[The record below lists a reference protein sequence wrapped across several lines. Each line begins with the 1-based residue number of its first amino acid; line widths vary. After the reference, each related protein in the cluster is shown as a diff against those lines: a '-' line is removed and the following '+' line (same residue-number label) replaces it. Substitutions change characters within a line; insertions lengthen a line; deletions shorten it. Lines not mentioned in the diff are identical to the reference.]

1 MDHPPLALPPQF
13 AYMLR
18 PMNDALYS
26 SEILRLAAEI
36 PHIGRLDR
44 ADGSARRVSRLCG
57 SAVEV
62 DVRLDDDRIA
72 EIGLEVKA
80 CALGQ
85 ASASVLGANAIGA
98 SIEDIRE
105 ARDALAAMLKGAP
118 APEGRFAGL
127 AALQSAR
134 DYPARHATI
143 RLAFEAAAEACDN
156 ALTTAPTATAT
167 G

>member
-1 MDHPPLALPPQF
+1 MK
-13 AYMLR
+13 
-18 PMNDALYS
+18 DALYS
-26 SEILRLAAEI
+26 SGILRLAAEI
-36 PHIGRLDR
+36 PHIGRLAR

-62 DVRLDDDRIA
+62 GVRLEKDRIA

-98 SIEDIRE
+98 SIDEIRE
-105 ARDALAAMLKGAP
+105 AREALAAMLKGGP
-118 APEGRFAGL
+118 APQGRFAAL
-127 AALQSAR
+127 SELDAAR
-134 DYPARHATI
+134 EYPARHASI
-143 RLAFEAAAEACDN
+143 RLAFEAAAEACET
-156 ALTTAPTATAT
+156 ALTTTAT

>member
-1 MDHPPLALPPQF
+1 
-13 AYMLR
+13 
-18 PMNDALYS
+18 MNDALYS

-44 ADGSARRVSRLCG
+44 AEGSARRVSRLCG

-62 DVRLDDDRIA
+62 DVCLHGGEIA
-72 EIGLEVKA
+72 DIGLEVKA

-98 SIEDIRE
+98 SIREIDE
-105 ARDALAAMLKGAP
+105 ARDALAAMLKGGP
-118 APEGRFAGL
+118 APQGRFAGL
-127 AALQSAR
+127 AALEGAR
-134 DYPARHATI
+134 DYPARHASI
-143 RLAFEAAAEACDN
+143 RLAFEAAAEACEN
-156 ALTTAPTATAT
+156 ALTTTTTATAT

>member
-1 MDHPPLALPPQF
+1 MS
-13 AYMLR
+13 
-18 PMNDALYS
+18 DALYS
-26 SEILRLAAEI
+26 SALLRLAADI

-62 DVRLDDDRIA
+62 DLKVEDGRIA
-72 EIGLEVKA
+72 NIGLEVKA

-98 SIEDIRE
+98 SLDEIEQ
-105 ARDALAAMLKGAP
+105 ARDQLAAMLKGAP
-118 APEGRFAGL
+118 APTGRFADL
-127 AALQSAR
+127 SALEGTRA
-134 DYPARHATI
+134 YPARHASI
-143 RLAFEAAAEACDN
+143 RLAFEAAAEAFHA
-156 ALTTAPTATAT
+156 ALNTTATTTAT

>member
-1 MDHPPLALPPQF
+1 
-13 AYMLR
+13 
-18 PMNDALYS
+18 MNDALYS

-62 DVRLDDDRIA
+62 DICLEGGMIA
-72 EIGLEVKA
+72 DIGLEVKA

-98 SIEDIRE
+98 KVCEIEE

-118 APEGRFAGL
+118 APQGRFSGL
-127 AALQSAR
+127 SVLQSAR
-134 DYPARHATI
+134 DYPARHASI
-143 RLAFEAAAEACDN
+143 RLAFEAAAEACEQ
-156 ALTTAPTATAT
+156 ALTTTTLTTAT

>member
-1 MDHPPLALPPQF
+1 
-13 AYMLR
+13 
-18 PMNDALYS
+18 MNDALYS

-36 PHIGRLDR
+36 PQIGRLDR
-44 ADGSARRVSRLCG
+44 ADACARRVSRLCG

-62 DVRLDDDRIA
+62 SVRLENDRIA
-72 EIGLEVKA
+72 DIGLEVKA

-98 SIEDIRE
+98 SIDEIRA
-105 ARDALAAMLKGAP
+105 AREALAAMLRGGP
-118 APEGRFAGL
+118 VPEGRFAGL
-127 AALQSAR
+127 AALKSAR
-134 DYPARHATI
+134 DYPARHASI

-156 ALTTAPTATAT
+156 ALATTTTATAT

>member
-1 MDHPPLALPPQF
+1 
-13 AYMLR
+13 
-18 PMNDALYS
+18 MNDALYS
-26 SEILRLAAEI
+26 SGILRLAAEI

-62 DVRLDDDRIA
+62 DVRLDRDVVSD
-72 EIGLEVKA
+72 IGLEVKA

-98 SIEDIRE
+98 SIAEIRE

-118 APEGRFAGL
+118 APHGRFAGL
-127 AALQSAR
+127 AALESAR
-134 DYPARHATI
+134 DYPARHASI
-143 RLAFEAAAEACDN
+143 RLAFEAAVDACEA
-156 ALTTAPTATAT
+156 ALTTTTATAT

>member
-1 MDHPPLALPPQF
+1 MGGPLALPSQF
-13 AYMLR
+13 AYIHA

-62 DVRLDDDRIA
+62 SLRLVDGAIA
-72 EIGLEVKA
+72 DIGLEVKA

-98 SIEDIRE
+98 SIDEIRD
-105 ARDALAAMLKGAP
+105 ARDALAAMLKGGP
-118 APEGRFAGL
+118 APQGRFDGL
-127 AALQSAR
+127 AALESAR
-134 DYPARHATI
+134 TYPARHASI
-143 RLAFEAAAEACDN
+143 RLAFEAAVEACDA
-156 ALTTAPTATAT
+156 ALSTPTTTATAT